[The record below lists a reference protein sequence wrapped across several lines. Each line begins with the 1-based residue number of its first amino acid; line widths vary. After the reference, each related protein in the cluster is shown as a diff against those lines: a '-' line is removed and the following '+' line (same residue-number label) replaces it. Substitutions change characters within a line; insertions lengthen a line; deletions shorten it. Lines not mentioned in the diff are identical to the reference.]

1 MLNFMFFLISENLR
15 EHAGQ
20 VPRCVPA
27 GPLRAA
33 GGHPPHQ
40 PRHTHPLQAD
50 SPNTTKLMPQ
60 FHTYFKLYVVTVS
73 FEKYTYIL
81 NLENVLDVFFSLS
94 QHTIEIIFL

>member
-1 MLNFMFFLISENLR
+1 MYYGSESTLVIIGYSRHFDNPLKYPTMLNFVFFLISENLR

-27 GPLRAA
+27 GTLRAA

-50 SPNTTKLMPQ
+50 SANTTKLMPQ
-60 FHTYFKLYVVTVS
+60 FETDF
-73 FEKYTYIL
+73 
-81 NLENVLDVFFSLS
+81 
-94 QHTIEIIFL
+94 